1 MIELLTF
8 DESGNLVINRQEV
21 LLITQFAV
29 LFKRRKGMTGDSEG
43 REKKLNTLEMAYVK
57 YMADALLDNNLYA
70 AFEKPERSK
79 KIIADIGFPADW
91 QPDEAVEAA
100 IEKYIEIQET
110 YAPSAALL
118 NSMQRGLKTSS
129 RSVDA
134 FASQMNVVLKQ
145 VEKKV
150 EDIMTSNAGLDD
162 AAVAAINT
170 LNSVAFNNMD
180 RLIALSSTLPKAL
193 ESIEKLSVQVKKET
207 GKSKH
212 LKGGQEKGRREDPT

>member
-8 DESGNLVINRQEV
+8 DESGNLIINRQEV
-21 LLITQFAV
+21 LLITQFPV

-150 EDIMTSNAGLDD
+150 EDIMTSDAGLDD

-207 GKSKH
+207 GKSKD

>member
-150 EDIMTSNAGLDD
+150 EDIMTSDAGLDD

-207 GKSKH
+207 GKSKD

>member
-1 MIELLTF
+1 
-8 DESGNLVINRQEV
+8 
-21 LLITQFAV
+21 
-29 LFKRRKGMTGDSEG
+29 MTGDSEG

-162 AAVAAINT
+162 VAVAAINT

-193 ESIEKLSVQVKKET
+193 ESIEKLSIQVKKET
-207 GKSKH
+207 GKSKD

>member
-150 EDIMTSNAGLDD
+150 EDIMTSDAGLDD

-193 ESIEKLSVQVKKET
+193 ESIEKLSIQVKKET
-207 GKSKH
+207 GKSKD

>member
-162 AAVAAINT
+162 VAVAAINT

-193 ESIEKLSVQVKKET
+193 ESIEKLSIQVKKET
-207 GKSKH
+207 GKSKD